1 MRNLFTLLAGAT
13 LAIWTTACWPQA
25 GGPGFPARP
34 VRMVVAFT
42 PGGGTDIIAR
52 IVAQKLGGRWGQPVV
67 VENRAGAGGNI
78 ATELVAKGAP
88 DGYTLLMAFSSH
100 ASNPALYGKLPF
112 DIDKDFTS
120 LTLVGSAPMVV
131 AASPALP
138 AKTLAELIE
147 YARSHPGAVKFG
159 SSGVGT
165 PVHLAGELMMQL
177 TGIKMVHVPYKG
189 IAPAMTAILAGEI
202 EITYVAVLTGL
213 QHFRAGKLSPLAV
226 AGRSRYP
233 ALPEVPTA
241 AEAGL
246 KGYEIDFWY
255 ALPGVHRVGRQA
267 RGAVRADQERL
278 RALVE
283 SDQDGRGKTG
293 VSKYRAHRDGHE
305 GNSKRNLPFFA
316 SFASF
321 ALAARLTCIR

>member
-1 MRNLFTLLAGAT
+1 MRSFVTLLAGAT
-13 LAIWTTACWPQA
+13 LAIWSAPCWPQTGA
-25 GGPGFPARP
+25 GGPNFPARP
-34 VRMVVAFT
+34 VRMVVGFP

-138 AKTLAELIE
+138 AKTLGQLIE

-177 TGIKMVHVPYKG
+177 AGIKMVHVPYKG

-226 AGRSRYP
+226 ASRSRYP

-255 ALPGVHRVGRQA
+255 ALLGPAGMPAPLVARIQRDAAAILTTPEMKESLLAQGCIAAGGKPEELSALIRSDYELWSKVIKTAGVKL
-267 RGAVRADQERL
+267 E
-278 RALVE
+278 
-283 SDQDGRGKTG
+283 
-293 VSKYRAHRDGHE
+293 
-305 GNSKRNLPFFA
+305 
-316 SFASF
+316 
-321 ALAARLTCIR
+321 

>member
-1 MRNLFTLLAGAT
+1 MRSFVTLLAGAT
-13 LAIWTTACWPQA
+13 LAIWSAACWPQA
-25 GGPGFPARP
+25 GAGGPNFPARP
-34 VRMVVAFT
+34 VRMVVGFP

-138 AKTLAELIE
+138 AKTLGQLIE
-147 YARSHPGAVKFG
+147 YARSHSGAVKFG

-177 TGIKMVHVPYKG
+177 AGIKMVHVPYKG

-226 AGRSRYP
+226 ASRSRYP

-255 ALPGVHRVGRQA
+255 ALLGPARIPAPLVARIQRDTAAVLMTPEMRESLLVQGCVAVGSGPDELSARIKSDYELWSKVIKTAGVKL
-267 RGAVRADQERL
+267 E
-278 RALVE
+278 
-283 SDQDGRGKTG
+283 
-293 VSKYRAHRDGHE
+293 
-305 GNSKRNLPFFA
+305 
-316 SFASF
+316 
-321 ALAARLTCIR
+321 